1 MRCDYSTQLY
11 AVLEIQDCAETRIAL
26 ETGGPDSLAP
36 HKKCDP
42 REHGRSPPG
51 TRFRARFRFLP
62 RTFSHVTFAAFLVG
76 PVSFPQLPL
85 AKQPLGLFRGFSSA
99 RGIRDPAQVYRG
111 TGDERQQWETHVRH
125 SRGDLVR
132 FGRGRFNDFH
142 AEFNSSRYRDS
153 VLVQSSGDSSG
164 IAALPLGSHSC
175 GAVYRVPRGPHC
187 RMDGEGTL
195 FIIRNYICLEGIAMA
210 GRHSIHGCV
219 LLIDLLFWAGPSGTA
234 LALDQSWYS
243 VRCTSVAGS
252 FRRISHL
259 PALLQYIHRNLWISW
274 GLDRS
279 ARLAVRYRAGV
290 SGRRRG

>member
-62 RTFSHVTFAAFLVG
+62 RTFSHVAFSAVLVW
-76 PVSFPQLPL
+76 PVCFPQLPV
-85 AKQPLGLFRGFSSA
+85 AKQPLGLFRRFYSA

-125 SRGDLVR
+125 SCGHLVR
-132 FGRGRFNDFH
+132 FGRSRFDDFH
-142 AEFNSSRYRDS
+142 VEFDLSRHRDS
-153 VLVQSSGDSSG
+153 LLVQSSGDSSG
-164 IAALPLGSHSC
+164 IAAVPLGSHSC
-175 GAVYRVPRGPHC
+175 GAVYRVPRGTHC
-187 RMDGEGTL
+187 RLDGEGTL
-195 FIIRNYICLEGIAMA
+195 FNIGRCICLEGIAMA
-210 GRHSIHGCV
+210 GRHSFHGCV
-219 LLIDLLFWAGPSGTA
+219 LLVDLLFWAGPSGTA
-234 LALDQSWYS
+234 LALDQPWYS
-243 VRCTSVAGS
+243 IRRASMAGS
-252 FRRISHL
+252 FRWITHL
-259 PALLQYIHRNLWISW
+259 SALFQYIHRTVWLSR
-274 GLDRS
+274 GLDHS
-279 ARLAVRYRAGV
+279 ARLAIRDRAGV

>member
-1 MRCDYSTQLY
+1 MRCEYFPGTY
-11 AVLEIQDCAETRIAL
+11 GVNEIQDCAETRIAL
-26 ETGGPDSLAP
+26 ETGRPDFLAP
-36 HKKCDP
+36 YKKCDS
-42 REHGRSPPG
+42 REHGRSSPG
-51 TRFRARFRFLP
+51 ARFRARFRFLP
-62 RTFSHVTFAAFLVG
+62 R
-76 PVSFPQLPL
+76 SFPDVGFSAVLIWPVCFSQLPI

-125 SRGDLVR
+125 SRGHLVR

-175 GAVYRVPRGPHC
+175 GAVYRVPRGTHC

-210 GRHSIHGCV
+210 GCHSIHGCV
-219 LLIDLLFWAGPSGTA
+219 LLIDLLFWAGPSATA

-259 PALLQYIHRNLWISW
+259 PALFQYIHRNLWISW

-279 ARLAVRYRAGV
+279 ARLAVRYWAGV